1 GKAVDDISVA
11 TGEART
17 AISSFS
23 EVANKV
29 GARQE
34 DIDQAITDFTQLAN
48 KLNNSSDRVDSILV
62 KVDELLGSDDTK
74 SLSVQARET
83 LEAYRKLAVD
93 LNAKIG
99 PIADNLS
106 RFSSAGLR

>member
-1 GKAVDDISVA
+1 VESFKSFGSGANETLEKLDKLVAAVDSQKIGKAVDDISVA

-62 KVDELLGSDDTK
+62 KVDELLGS
-74 SLSVQARET
+74 
-83 LEAYRKLAVD
+83 
-93 LNAKIG
+93 
-99 PIADNLS
+99 
-106 RFSSAGLR
+106 